1 MAKTQSIITRAAVSV
16 AIGTPVDFE
25 AARDAI
31 RQLNWSFGRR
41 PRVHFALTVA
51 PANWATGAMN
61 TLQLTFPSSNT
72 GYQRRLRTRIKMLPD
87 TVNVTVGV
95 RWSFTGGD
103 TGNVRVTVGGASTVF
118 SANAGN
124 SGVEQ
129 TATLAAG
136 TIGSGWVTATIEVQ
150 RLLGSAAASLYNCRV
165 QDQSITSSL
174 FDPGND

>member
-1 MAKTQSIITRAAVSV
+1 MAKTQAIITRAAVSI

-51 PANWATGAMN
+51 PANWAGGAMN

-72 GYQRRLRTRIKMLPD
+72 GYQRRLRTRVKIPQD
-87 TVNVTVGV
+87 TINVTVGV
-95 RWSFTGGD
+95 RWLLTGTD
-103 TGNVRVTVGGASTVF
+103 TGNVRVTVGGANTVF
-118 SANAGN
+118 AANAGN
-124 SGVEQ
+124 SGAEQ
-129 TATLAAG
+129 TASLSAG
-136 TIGSGWVTATIEVQ
+136 TIGFGWVTATIEVQ